1 MIFSLEKDSGI
12 NSKSITICGTG
23 RESLELFFY
32 CYQLK
37 AEVKQ
42 FISEEFFGIQIFSR
56 DVIKL
61 QQWEDNRTEQDLLL
75 GSMESQEE
83 ELLKKRGH
91 TVYTLQEISNMH
103 SCSEHEYIVDHA
115 KYRETMEQL
124 KTADASARFV
134 MDTLKYR
141 KKLVLL
147 NGELLRKESVFQ
159 FIKQVLDGKHFTC
172 IGDDTELAVMRE
184 LFEYFGIEAVYHLKE
199 KEAVGRIEYSPD
211 TEILFYSDIDEELGK
226 ELEKKGYAIKVNI
239 KIFLFYVM
247 IEIYE
252 RDILLDMDLGYNFS
266 FSGSRYIGFKEY
278 GDFENASLKIVALG
292 NSTTDGRDIEPD
304 ESWPYYLYQMLK
316 NKIAGVSV
324 LNAGAPSYNISDE
337 LLKFIRDVSPLKPDL
352 VISYTGWINIAQRN
366 EYPFTNTWRRILNN
380 LLYVKENENL
390 MFKNINQEKKYS
402 GMQNS
407 MSRYQ
412 YFLMH
417 AKQLQAAAAALG
429 IGYKCFVQ
437 PNIYT
442 KNELAFSENARLIY
456 YDSIHQKENSKEFFA
471 ELKEDIHKYKWLY
484 DYSGIF
490 DDARNVYKDT
500 HHVYKEGNEIIAGRI
515 FEDIQ
520 DLLK

>member
-1 MIFSLEKDSGI
+1 M
-12 NSKSITICGTG
+12 
-23 RESLELFFY
+23 
-32 CYQLK
+32 
-37 AEVKQ
+37 
-42 FISEEFFGIQIFSR
+42 
-56 DVIKL
+56 
-61 QQWEDNRTEQDLLL
+61 
-75 GSMESQEE
+75 
-83 ELLKKRGH
+83 
-91 TVYTLQEISNMH
+91 
-103 SCSEHEYIVDHA
+103 
-115 KYRETMEQL
+115 
-124 KTADASARFV
+124 
-134 MDTLKYR
+134 
-141 KKLVLL
+141 
-147 NGELLRKESVFQ
+147 
-159 FIKQVLDGKHFTC
+159 
-172 IGDDTELAVMRE
+172 
-184 LFEYFGIEAVYHLKE
+184 
-199 KEAVGRIEYSPD
+199 
-211 TEILFYSDIDEELGK
+211 
-226 ELEKKGYAIKVNI
+226 
-239 KIFLFYVM
+239 
-247 IEIYE
+247 
-252 RDILLDMDLGYNFS
+252 
-266 FSGSRYIGFKEY
+266 
-278 GDFENASLKIVALG
+278 
-292 NSTTDGRDIEPD
+292 
-304 ESWPYYLYQMLK
+304 
-316 NKIAGVSV
+316 
-324 LNAGAPSYNISDE
+324 
-337 LLKFIRDVSPLKPDL
+337 KFIRDVSPLKPDL